1 MTLWVCQSGQRWVV
15 AGRCFWQYG
24 SLDTSSPGMALQI
37 HPFLVQKRMVMLVE
51 IWMEWSFWTWD
62 VHQWMLCKL
71 LVPWSWVGSIVV
83 FLFFLSSPYV
93 LTISPSMYG
102 YNITWS
108 SMWLTLTRFFSDSL
122 WLRHYSTSRQLSL
135 GAVPHVPTHP
145 FMDALALVLLA

>member
-37 HPFLVQKRMVMLVE
+37 HPFLVQKRMVMLVG

-83 FLFFLSSPYV
+83 F
-93 LTISPSMYG
+93 
-102 YNITWS
+102 
-108 SMWLTLTRFFSDSL
+108 FFSFLLLMYLPFLLLCMDIISHGHPCDSL
-122 WLRHYSTSRQLSL
+122 WLVFSLIHYDSDAIPLLGSSL
-135 GAVPHVPTHP
+135 LELCLMSPLTHLWTP
-145 FMDALALVLLA
+145 